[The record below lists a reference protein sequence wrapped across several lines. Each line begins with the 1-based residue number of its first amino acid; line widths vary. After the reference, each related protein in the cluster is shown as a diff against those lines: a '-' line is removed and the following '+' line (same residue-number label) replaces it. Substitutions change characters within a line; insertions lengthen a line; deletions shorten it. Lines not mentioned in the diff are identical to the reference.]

1 MYDGLCEVT
10 YVGVMA
16 SYTKGI
22 GRLDRL
28 SIASPK
34 GLYTYR
40 ASYY

>member
-10 YVGVMA
+10 YARVMA
-16 SYTKGI
+16 SYMKDI
-22 GRLDRL
+22 SRLSRL